1 MKPNIKILAAIIV
14 LFSACS
20 IFPAEIKSYSLLSPD
35 GRIKLDISIGDKITY
50 SVSSDGA
57 ALINPSIISMTV
69 NNAELGKNP
78 VVDDV
83 DRDEVNELIYPLIK
97 VKSAVIQDNY
107 NQLRIDFKKNYSLI
121 FRAYNEGVAYR
132 FATDMKGKVKVNG
145 ENAEFNFAG
154 DYYTYFPE
162 EESFFTHMERAY
174 LYKKLSEVGA
184 GKFCSVPAIVDCGAA
199 KVAITESDLL
209 SYPGFYLS
217 PGSAANSFKCI
228 FPHYPL
234 EEKVANDRDVPVT
247 KYADYLAET
256 SGKRNYPWRVIAIA
270 HNDGELLTNQM
281 VYKLAS
287 PSKLENTDWIKP
299 GKVAW
304 DWWNDLNLYGVD
316 FKAGLNTDTYKYYVD
331 FASANKIEYI
341 ILDEGW
347 YKLGDLFKHNPDIN
361 LPELIEYGKKKNVGI
376 ILWMSWKTLNDQ
388 FDAAL
393 DEFQRLGVKGI
404 KVDFMQR
411 DDQWMVDYYEKTAMA
426 AAKRHLL
433 VDYHGAYKP
442 TGWARTF
449 PNVLTS
455 EGVRGNEWNKW
466 TDYLTVEHTVQIPFI
481 RMLAG
486 PMDFTPG
493 GMLNANKNE
502 YRSSNSRP
510 MVQGTRCHQ
519 LAMYVIYESPLQML
533 CDNPSNYMREKEC
546 LDFISGAPTVWDTTV
561 VLDAKLAKYIL
572 MARRS
577 GADWYIGGMTGTESK
592 DFNIDFSFLGS
603 GDYAIDYYQDGI
615 NSERYAADYK
625 KTNRNISSTDKLN
638 IHLAPGGGWAARI
651 YKK

>member
-1 MKPNIKILAAIIV
+1 
-14 LFSACS
+14 
-20 IFPAEIKSYSLLSPD
+20 
-35 GRIKLDISIGDKITY
+35 
-50 SVSSDGA
+50 
-57 ALINPSIISMTV
+57 
-69 NNAELGKNP
+69 
-78 VVDDV
+78 
-83 DRDEVNELIYPLIK
+83 
-97 VKSAVIQDNY
+97 
-107 NQLRIDFKKNYSLI
+107 
-121 FRAYNEGVAYR
+121 
-132 FATDMKGKVKVNG
+132 
-145 ENAEFNFAG
+145 
-154 DYYTYFPE
+154 
-162 EESFFTHMERAY
+162 
-174 LYKKLSEVGA
+174 
-184 GKFCSVPAIVDCGAA
+184 
-199 KVAITESDLL
+199 
-209 SYPGFYLS
+209 
-217 PGSAANSFKCI
+217 
-228 FPHYPL
+228 
-234 EEKVANDRDVPVT
+234 
-247 KYADYLAET
+247 
-256 SGKRNYPWRVIAIA
+256 
-270 HNDGELLTNQM
+270 
-281 VYKLAS
+281 
-287 PSKLENTDWIKP
+287 
-299 GKVAW
+299 
-304 DWWNDLNLYGVD
+304 
-316 FKAGLNTDTYKYYVD
+316 
-331 FASANKIEYI
+331 
-341 ILDEGW
+341 GW

-388 FDAAL
+388 LDAAL

-442 TGWARTF
+442 TGWTRTF

-466 TDYLTVEHTVQIPFI
+466 TDYLTVENTVQIPFI

-533 CDNPSNYMREKEC
+533 CDNPSIYMREKEC

-561 VLDAKLAKYIL
+561 VLDAKLSKYVL
-572 MARRS
+572 MARKS
-577 GADWYIGGMTGTESK
+577 GPDWYVGGMTGTESK
-592 DFNIDFSFLGS
+592 DFVVDFSFLGA
-603 GDYAIDYYQDGI
+603 GEYAIDFYQDGI

-625 KTNRNISSTDKLN
+625 KTSRNINSIDKLN